1 MKREKMCKR
10 ELEEL
15 TLSAEELQPM
25 LRAMIPVARGI
36 AATFGNQCEV
46 VLHDLS
52 RPRTSIVE
60 IFNNSVTGRNVG
72 DGIRE
77 LVWSVLRSPNLTDD
91 MLANY
96 RATTSDG
103 KDVKSTTVLIRDE
116 SNKIV
121 GALCINVDLSAFSNM
136 KKSLDEL
143 TRVTQLG
150 PPPDKVIQVKNAD
163 VVDVLE
169 HIAEGVIGEYRKPAS
184 QLTKEERLE
193 IVRYL
198 DEKGVFRIRGSVDRI
213 ADKLG
218 TSRYTIYNYLGSVR
232 AIREM
237 EET

>member
-1 MKREKMCKR
+1 
-10 ELEEL
+10 
-15 TLSAEELQPM
+15 LSAEELHPV

-60 IFNNSVTGRNVG
+60 IVNNAVTGRNVG

-77 LVWSVLRSPNLTDD
+77 LVWSVLRSPSFTDD
-91 MLANY
+91 MLTNY
-96 RATTSDG
+96 RTTAPDG
-103 KDVKSTTVLIRDE
+103 RDVKSTTVLIRDE
-116 SNKIV
+116 ANRIV
-121 GALCINVDLSAFSNM
+121 GALCINLDLSAFSNM
-136 KKSLDEL
+136 KKSLDDL

-163 VVDVLE
+163 VIDVLD
-169 HIAEGVIGEYRKPAS
+169 HIAEGTIEEYRKPAS
-184 QLTKEERLE
+184 ELSREEKIE

-213 ADKLG
+213 AGKLG

-232 AIREM
+232 AASEIEKL
-237 EET
+237 

>member
-1 MKREKMCKR
+1 MKSEKIV
-10 ELEEL
+10 EGEQGEPDLN
-15 TLSAEELQPM
+15 AEELHPM

-46 VLHDLS
+46 VLHNLS

-60 IFNNSVTGRNVG
+60 IVNNTVTGRSVG

-77 LVWSVLRSPNLTDD
+77 LVWSVLRSPNFTDD
-91 MLANY
+91 MLTNY
-96 RATTSDG
+96 RTTALDG
-103 KDVKSTTVLIRDE
+103 KDVKSTTILIRDE
-116 SNKIV
+116 ANRIV
-121 GALCINVDLSAFSNM
+121 GALCINLDLSAFSNM
-136 KKSLDEL
+136 KKSLDDL

-163 VVDVLE
+163 VIDVLD
-169 HIAEGVIGEYRKPAS
+169 HIAEGTIEEYRKPAS
-184 QLTKEERLE
+184 ELSREEKIE

-213 ADKLG
+213 AGKLG

-232 AIREM
+232 AAREI
-237 EET
+237 EEP

>member
-1 MKREKMCKR
+1 MKREKL
-10 ELEEL
+10 LEHEQGEP
-15 TLSAEELQPM
+15 TVNAEELHPM

-52 RPRTSIVE
+52 KPRTSIVE
-60 IFNNSVTGRNVG
+60 IVNNSVTGRNVG

-77 LVWSVLRSPNLTDD
+77 LVWSVLRSPNFTDD
-91 MLANY
+91 MLTNY
-96 RATTSDG
+96 RTTTSEG

-116 SNKIV
+116 TSKIV
-121 GALCINVDLSAFSNM
+121 GALCINLDLSAFSNI

-143 TRVTQLG
+143 TRITQLG
-150 PPPDKVIQVKNAD
+150 PPPDKVIQVKNAG
-163 VVDVLE
+163 VIDVLDHIVEGTIE
-169 HIAEGVIGEYRKPAS
+169 HYGISAS
-184 QLTKEERLE
+184 DLSKEERIE

-213 ADKLG
+213 AKKFG

-232 AIREM
+232 ADRDM
-237 EET
+237 EEL